1 MLILLSLTLFAL
13 AACVIFLMPF
23 LLGMQ
28 VHKQYSGTRV
38 VACPEN
44 RRQVAV
50 SFDAVRAARTVLVG
64 NPSLRIADCTRW
76 PERANCR
83 QECMPEA
90 LLAGNKRKGEVA
102 CAPGSMFHLPVFL
115 AAFVGWLIGA
125 FWHSQY
131 LFRVDWRDSLG
142 LSRSEVHE
150 LGWQLTP
157 HLLTFAAP
165 LLFAYGVAMVLAWIG
180 RRGPILGAAVSILM
194 WAVLVVALFAFTSL
208 GSLSRDFV
216 RLELGYTLIAAVVI
230 GLTIGELNQ
239 KLFRKRALH

>member
-44 RRQVAV
+44 HRQVAV
-50 SFDAVRAARTVLVG
+50 SFDALRAARTILVD
-64 NPSLRIADCTRW
+64 NPSLHIANCTRW
-76 PERANCR
+76 PERRDCR

-90 LLAGNKRKGEVA
+90 FLAGNNGKDEVVR
-102 CAPGSMFHLPVFL
+102 APGSVFHLPVFL

-131 LFRVDWRDSLG
+131 LFRGDWRDSLG

-165 LLFAYGVAMVLAWIG
+165 LLFAYGVAMILAWIG
-180 RRGPILGAAVSILM
+180 RQGPIMGAAVSILM
-194 WAVLVVALFAFTSL
+194 WTAFVVALFGFTGL

-216 RLELGYTLIAAVVI
+216 RLELGYTLIAAVVM
-230 GLTIGELNQ
+230 GLTVGELNG
-239 KLFRKRALH
+239 KRFRKRALH

>member
-23 LLGMQ
+23 LLGVQ
-28 VHKQYSGTRV
+28 AHKQYSGTRV

-44 RRQVAV
+44 HRQVAV
-50 SFDAVRAARTVLVG
+50 SFDALRAARTVLVG

-76 PERANCR
+76 PEHANCR

-90 LLAGNKRKGEVA
+90 LLAGNKREGEVIPA
-102 CAPGSMFHLPVFL
+102 RGSIFHLPVFL

-150 LGWQLTP
+150 LAWQLTP

-165 LLFAYGVAMVLAWIG
+165 LLFAYGVAMVLVCIG
-180 RRGPILGAAVSILM
+180 TRGAINGAAVSILM
-194 WAVLVVALFAFTSL
+194 WTAFVVALFGFTGL

-216 RLELGYTLIAAVVI
+216 RLELGYTSIAAVVI
-230 GLTIGELNQ
+230 GLTVGELNG
-239 KLFRKRALH
+239 KLFRRRALH